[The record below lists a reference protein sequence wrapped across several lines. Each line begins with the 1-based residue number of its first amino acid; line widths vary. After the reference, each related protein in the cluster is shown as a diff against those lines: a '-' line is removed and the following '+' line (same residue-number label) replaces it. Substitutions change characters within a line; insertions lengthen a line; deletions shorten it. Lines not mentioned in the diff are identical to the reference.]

1 MLLRGS
7 GECVCVEDQWLVSAA
22 HISESTISNV
32 ASITLFIR
40 CVSLCRSLSLPTCFI
55 HGLRPD
61 VREDFNL
68 SSTASVTNCRRGT
81 PCAAA
86 FDFARRKIMSGISRV
101 VFTDPIFPYLWDM
114 SQKHCPMVSGLPTMR
129 CVSARP
135 TRQVQSQLT
144 HDVNPWIPAFQAA
157 PSRVVEPLDATRSAA
172 AKDCRTHRRT
182 SDRSDGSSACGGR
195 GRAVTEVEIPRGR
208 QHRGRRQRFYVTRRL
223 TGRRRLALSRGKA
236 EQRRDSVKQRK

>member
-22 HISESTISNV
+22 HISESTTSNV
-32 ASITLFIR
+32 SSITLFIR

-61 VREDFNL
+61 VGEDFNL

-101 VFTDPIFPYLWDM
+101 VFIHHIPIFM
-114 SQKHCPMVSGLPTMR
+114 GHGSKHSIASG
-129 CVSARP
+129 
-135 TRQVQSQLT
+135 Q
-144 HDVNPWIPAFQAA
+144 
-157 PSRVVEPLDATRSAA
+157 VVEVEE
-172 AKDCRTHRRT
+172 AKHPWTN
-182 SDRSDGSSACGGR
+182 
-195 GRAVTEVEIPRGR
+195 PM
-208 QHRGRRQRFYVTRRL
+208 
-223 TGRRRLALSRGKA
+223 
-236 EQRRDSVKQRK
+236 